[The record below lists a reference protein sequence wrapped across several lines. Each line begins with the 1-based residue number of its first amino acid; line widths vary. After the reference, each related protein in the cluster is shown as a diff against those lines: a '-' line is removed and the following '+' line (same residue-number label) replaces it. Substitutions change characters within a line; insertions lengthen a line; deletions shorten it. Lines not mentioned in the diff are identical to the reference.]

1 MNHKFTKPLL
11 LGLLGLFSF
20 MFFLWLFTDSPA
32 GMVSQKQEF
41 GAEKNNKAETS
52 PGESIS
58 TKESLSI
65 KQTRPDTSDT
75 LERESRYPI
84 AASGDLNVVF
94 DQYYD
99 LARQGDDG
107 SVNRI
112 SEVIGNCTAVYK
124 NGHEIYSIE
133 ELDVLVLQH
142 RILPYAK
149 DQVSQ
154 LISDCAYIGSFKPAG
169 VNFFEWVRDFNKQS
183 SEAGYG
189 LAQLSLASDQP
200 VSHHNYARSVELL
213 EQNISPGN
221 HRVFYQAYH
230 FYKKYH
236 NARWDGRDW
245 DVHARKW
252 MYLGCE
258 YDEKC
263 DPEIMRRNWSSE
275 LEPNQISTI
284 VQESESLDA
293 KIRRG
298 ELPGFSDY
306 RTQDEITEIQYS
318 DGGYDI

>member
-11 LGLLGLFSF
+11 FGFLGLFSF
-20 MFFLWLFTDSPA
+20 MFFLWLFTDSSA
-32 GMVSQKQEF
+32 EKVSQKQEF
-41 GAEKNNKAETS
+41 GAKIDNKVEKS

-58 TKESLSI
+58 TEESLSI

-75 LERESRYPI
+75 LERESPYPI
-84 AASGDLNVVF
+84 AAAGGLKDVF
-94 DQYYD
+94 DQYYN
-99 LARQGDDG
+99 LARQGDAG
-107 SVNRI
+107 SAYRI
-112 SEVIGNCTAVYK
+112 SEVIENCTAVYK
-124 NGHEIYSIE
+124 NDHEIYSIE

-154 LISDCAYIGSFKPAG
+154 LILDCAYIGSFKPAG
-169 VNFFEWVRDFNKQS
+169 LIFFDWIRDFKNQP
-183 SEAGYG
+183 SEAGFG

-200 VSHHNYARSVELL
+200 VSQQNYARSVELL
-213 EQNISPGN
+213 ERNMSPGN

-236 NARWDGRDW
+236 DARRDGRDW

-252 MYLGCE
+252 LYLGCE
-258 YDEKC
+258 YDKKC
-263 DPEIMRRNWSSE
+263 NQEIMRRNWSSE
-275 LEPNQISTI
+275 LDPTQISTI

-293 KIRRG
+293 KIRGG
-298 ELPGFSDY
+298 ELLGFSDY
-306 RTQDEITEIQYS
+306 RTPDEITEIQYS